1 MNRQATSL
9 CPPRPVALRLLRG
22 EVSHQRLGEGFRRFS
37 YPMFQIEL
45 AWQDDV
51 PLLPTRIGPLALQA
65 PGWMSWR
72 GRDHGRRDGSCP
84 VAWCR
89 EILAQHGLQAYQ
101 HRITLQCMPRVLGM
115 GFNPVSFWRAYDE
128 AGRLGAILA
137 EVHNTFGEQHTYLL
151 HAPDH
156 RPLRDGEPLQATKCF
171 HVSPF
176 FDRQGH
182 YRFEFHDEG
191 GQQLV
196 RIDLHRE
203 GQVALRTA
211 LSLTPQAGEAR
222 PLWQALRHQPWLC
235 LQVLGGI
242 HWQALKLW
250 RRGARFFRLPEQ
262 LPEHVTAGGPEQA
275 ADALASPD
283 RPTRPA
289 PTQPSPRG
297 A

>member
-1 MNRQATSL
+1 MTAKPPCL
-9 CPPRPVALRLLRG
+9 PPRPTGLRLLRG

-45 AWQDDV
+45 AWQDDQA
-51 PLLPTRIGPLALQA
+51 LLPTRIGPLALGA
-65 PGWMSWR
+65 AGWMSWQ
-72 GRDHGRRDGSCP
+72 GRDHGLRDGSCP
-84 VAWCR
+84 VLWCR
-89 EILAQHGLQAYQ
+89 EVLAQHGLQAYQ
-101 HRITLQCMPRVLGM
+101 HRVTLQCMPRVLGM

-128 AGRLGAILA
+128 HGRLGAILA

-203 GQVALRTA
+203 GQAALRTA
-211 LSLTPQAGEAR
+211 LTMTPSDGLAPQ
-222 PLWQALRHQPWLC
+222 LWQALRQQPWLC

-250 RRGARFFRLPEQ
+250 RRGVRFFRLPLQ
-262 LPEHVTAGGPEQA
+262 RPERLSTGGPIGPRRLSSVDEIPRRPASEQA
-275 ADALASPD
+275 
-283 RPTRPA
+283 T
-289 PTQPSPRG
+289 PRG